1 NFGFCTLKLNPRD
14 IRCFKTNTNS
24 FTMHMVKL
32 FAHVEGL
39 VIYFGRDKNFYVALP
54 LLAQM
59 TQFFCG
65 IHSLFIGLF

>member
-1 NFGFCTLKLNPRD
+1 
-14 IRCFKTNTNS
+14 
-24 FTMHMVKL
+24 MHMVKL

-59 TQFFCG
+59 TQFFLWYTLLICR
-65 IHSLFIGLF
+65 IILR